1 MPVSVALEVYVENP
15 LKTQSFGVS
24 APGRG
29 RGAQTR
35 AGLLRA
41 ARAEFVA
48 QGYAGAATERIVAA
62 AAVTRGAL
70 YHHFADKAA
79 LFAAV
84 VADIAQEI
92 AAAMR
97 ARAERAAEPWQALE
111 QASLGFIDAAL
122 KSEARQIYLLDGP
135 AVLGWQA
142 WRRIDG
148 AAAGGLLRAMMHDC
162 LDQDRAAGAL
172 SGNALTTL
180 VAGAMHALVFAVAE
194 HPANLVQRT
203 GHERALLELLRT
215 LKFRAQHGGV
225 G

>member
-1 MPVSVALEVYVENP
+1 MENP
-15 LKTQSFGVS
+15 FKTQSLVPP
-24 APGRG
+24 AAGRG

-48 QGYAGAATERIVAA
+48 QGYAGAATEQIVVA

-84 VADIAQEI
+84 VADIAQEV
-92 AAAMR
+92 ATAMR

-142 WRRIDG
+142 WRAIDG
-148 AAAGGLLRAMMHDC
+148 AAAGGLLRTMMHDC
-162 LDQDRAAGAL
+162 LDQNAVGASAL

-180 VAGAMHALVFAVAE
+180 VAGAMQALVFAVAE
-194 HPANLVQRT
+194 HPANLVQRA